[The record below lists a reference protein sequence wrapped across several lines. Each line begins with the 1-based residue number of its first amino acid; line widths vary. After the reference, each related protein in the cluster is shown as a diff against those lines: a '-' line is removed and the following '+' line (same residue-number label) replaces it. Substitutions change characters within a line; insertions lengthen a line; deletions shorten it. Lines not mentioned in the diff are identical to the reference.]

1 MLMHATVSRC
11 VHFSGVVLYLWS
23 QYVNFTFSSQTAANI
38 CTHNIYK
45 LFNIFSQSVSQ
56 GDGHTVGHPQSQRW
70 LAQRQA
76 RPRPASSSSSS
87 SGPGQAGQLEH
98 DRYCAA
104 ATVIHSTMNLPPLFI
119 HTYAS
124 DDDRSAS
131 SINANAHLM
140 HIFRSLSQCF
150 FCVPFSTRF
159 LASRFVTY
167 VPQFQSPDP
176 NPDSDPVVVAV
187 TVPDLVL
194 SLGLCCDVMSQG
206 DITWLQLLN
215 KGIT

>member
-38 CTHNIYK
+38 CTHIYK
-45 LFNIFSQSVSQ
+45 LFNILSQSVSQ

-76 RPRPASSSSSS
+76 RPRPASNSSSGSS

-104 ATVIHSTMNLPPLFI
+104 ATVIHSTMNLSPSI
-119 HTYAS
+119 HTCAS

-140 HIFRSLSQCF
+140 HIFR
-150 FCVPFSTRF
+150 
-159 LASRFVTY
+159 Y
-167 VPQFQSPDP
+167 
-176 NPDSDPVVVAV
+176 
-187 TVPDLVL
+187 L
-194 SLGLCCDVMSQG
+194 SLCVFLCAILDSFSCLAFRDVRAAVSVARPEARLRPRRSCSRSHSSRPRTQSRP
-206 DITWLQLLN
+206 LL
-215 KGIT
+215 

>member
-38 CTHNIYK
+38 CTHIYK
-45 LFNIFSQSVSQ
+45 LFNILSQSVSQ

-76 RPRPASSSSSS
+76 RPRPASSNSSS

-104 ATVIHSTMNLPPLFI
+104 ATVIHSTMNLPPL
-119 HTYAS
+119 HAS

-140 HIFRSLSQCF
+140 HIFRYLSLSVFLCAILDSFSCF
-150 FCVPFSTRF
+150 AFRDVRAAVSVARAEARLRPRRSCSHSHS
-159 LASRFVTY
+159 SRPRT
-167 VPQFQSPDP
+167 QSRP
-176 NPDSDPVVVAV
+176 
-187 TVPDLVL
+187 
-194 SLGLCCDVMSQG
+194 
-206 DITWLQLLN
+206 LL
-215 KGIT
+215 

>member
-1 MLMHATVSRC
+1 MDTRWGTHRVRGGSPSARP
-11 VHFSGVVLYLWS
+11 GRDRPAA
-23 QYVNFTFSSQTAANI
+23 TAAAM
-38 CTHNIYK
+38 
-45 LFNIFSQSVSQ
+45 
-56 GDGHTVGHPQSQRW
+56 D
-70 LAQRQA
+70 
-76 RPRPASSSSSS
+76 
-87 SGPGQAGQLEH
+87 QAGQLEH

-104 ATVIHSTMNLPPLFI
+104 ATVILPPSI

-150 FCVPFSTRF
+150 CVPFSTRF

-176 NPDSDPVVVAV
+176 NPASVWASDPVAVAVAV

>member
-38 CTHNIYK
+38 CTHIYK
-45 LFNIFSQSVSQ
+45 LFNILSQSVSQ

-76 RPRPASSSSSS
+76 RPRPASNSS

-104 ATVIHSTMNLPPLFI
+104 ATVIHSTMNLPPLSI

-140 HIFRSLSQCF
+140 HIFRYLSLSVFLCAILDSFSCF
-150 FCVPFSTRF
+150 AFRDVRAAVSVARPEARLRPRRSC
-159 LASRFVTY
+159 SRSHSSRPRT
-167 VPQFQSPDP
+167 QSRP
-176 NPDSDPVVVAV
+176 
-187 TVPDLVL
+187 
-194 SLGLCCDVMSQG
+194 
-206 DITWLQLLN
+206 LL
-215 KGIT
+215 